1 MKRVL
6 LEEDDISICGQT
18 LDPEHHLYFNLNKS
32 EIFTM
37 INEQV
42 KVNHLY

>member
-6 LEEDDISICGQT
+6 LEEDDVFICGQT
-18 LDPEHHLYFNLNKS
+18 LDPEQHLYFTHNKS

-42 KVNHLY
+42 K

>member
-6 LEEDDISICGQT
+6 LKEDVSICGQT
-18 LDPEHHLYFNLNKS
+18 LDPEHHMYFNRKKS

-42 KVNHLY
+42 Q

>member
-6 LEEDDISICGQT
+6 LEEDDVSTCGQT
-18 LDPEHHLYFNLNKS
+18 LDPELHMYFNHNKS
-32 EIFTM
+32 GIFTM

-42 KVNHLY
+42 K